1 MAYIYLEELEKILP
15 GILDQWIDKDDE
27 SWEWIFQEI
36 EQKCHVGAK
45 RKDKKWKKHIE
56 DDVSALKEYVD
67 IHKEDI
73 CDLNDWYK
81 KLNERVDTLSNKL
94 SNFSVRINNMDH
106 DIAAAKQRTEVDY
119 SKYSGKSDGKIGY
132 SEPRCCATC
141 KYGGTGS
148 DVCIGCGYELGH
160 DIIQNMIDGISGLGG
175 EKDGTDR
182 KTT

>member
-1 MAYIYLEELEKILP
+1 MAYIYLKELEKILP

-27 SWEWIFQEI
+27 GWKWIFQEI

-45 RKDKKWKKHIE
+45 RKNKKWKKHIE

-106 DIAAAKQRTEVDY
+106 DIAATKSMAETAKRRTEVDY
-119 SKYSGKSDGKIGY
+119 SKYSGKSDGTVSYCNLEDKD
-132 SEPRCCATC
+132 CKNC
-141 KYGGTGS
+141 KYYCDTEIIKEP
-148 DVCIGCGYELGH
+148 CITCNAYEH
-160 DIIQNMIDGISGLGG
+160 W
-175 EKDGTDR
+175 EAKDE
-182 KTT
+182 